1 MREEVIPRKTLFGE
15 PKYKVGQTI
24 DLAKFGGEG
33 EGTIV
38 LVKQHT
44 LGVMIMLPIPQEGK
58 DIENFVN
65 MDELH
70 DEGNEE
76 GAWMEEES

>member
-1 MREEVIPRKTLFGE
+1 M
-15 PKYKVGQTI
+15 
-24 DLAKFGGEG
+24 
-33 EGTIV
+33 